1 MTREPSPVLT
11 AAACAGSNIA
21 FVEYWGVRKESPG
34 ARIPLNPSISM
45 TLREAVTITRV
56 TFRPGGAPGRDSLL
70 LNERPGP
77 PEALARVTRVLDE
90 VRRRAGL
97 RAPAQVVSAN
107 NFPTSTGVA
116 SSASG
121 FAALALAAAAAA
133 GLPCAPQDLVDLA
146 LTGSGSAC
154 RSLYGGYV
162 LWDASSGQG
171 TDANPVRQIAGEDY
185 WPLVDL
191 VAVVSR
197 EAKKVPSSQGHLL
210 AWTSPF
216 LEARLHQARTAA
228 RMVEK
233 AILDRDFETLC
244 QAMEAEA
251 LSMHAVMMTSKP
263 ALFYWLPETVA
274 VVQKVRS
281 LREQGGVPCAFT
293 IDAGPNVHV
302 IALPEAAP
310 EVRAELEAVPGVQEV
325 LFCTTGGG
333 PRLLDA
339 GGPCE

>member
-1 MTREPSPVLT
+1 MTKDPSPALS

-21 FVEYWGVRKESPG
+21 FVKYWGVRKEPPDAG
-34 ARIPLNPSISM
+34 QPLNPSISM
-45 TLREAVTITRV
+45 TLREAVTTTRV
-56 TFRPGGAPGRDSLL
+56 TFRPGGPPERDALI

-77 PEALARVTRVLDE
+77 PEALVRVTRVLDE

-97 RAPAQVVSAN
+97 RAPAEVVSAN

-146 LTGSGSAC
+146 HTGSGSAC

-162 LWDASSGQG
+162 LWDASSGREAG
-171 TDANPVRQIAGEDY
+171 ATSVRQIVAEDY

-197 EAKKVPSSQGHLL
+197 RAKKVPSTEGHLL
-210 AWTSPF
+210 AWSSPF
-216 LEARLHQARTAA
+216 LEARLSQARTAA
-228 RMVEK
+228 RIVEK

-244 QAMEAEA
+244 RAMEAET
-251 LSMHAVMMTSKP
+251 LSMHAVMMTSQP
-263 ALFYWLPETVA
+263 ALLYWLPETVA
-274 VVQKVRS
+274 VMGKVRS
-281 LREQGGVPCAFT
+281 LREQGGIPCAFT

-310 EVRAELEAVPGVQEV
+310 EVRRELEAVPGVEEV

-333 PRLLDA
+333 PRLLEA
-339 GGPCE
+339 GGPYE

>member
-1 MTREPSPVLT
+1 MSREPSPGFS

-21 FVEYWGVRKESPG
+21 FVKYWGVRKEPPG
-34 ARIPLNPSISM
+34 AGMPLNPSISM
-45 TLREAVTITRV
+45 TLREAVTTTRV
-56 TFRPGGAPGRDSLL
+56 TFRPDSLPERDTL
-70 LNERPGP
+70 VLNERPGP

-90 VRRRAGL
+90 VRRRASL
-97 RAPAQVVSAN
+97 RAPARVMSSN

-146 LTGSGSAC
+146 LMGSGSAC

-162 LWDASSGQG
+162 LWDASFGQEPE
-171 TDANPVRQIAGEDY
+171 ANPVRQIAAEDD

-216 LEARLHQARTAA
+216 LEARLSQARTAA
-228 RMVEK
+228 RIVEK

-263 ALFYWLPETVA
+263 ALLYWLPETVA
-274 VVQKVRS
+274 VMQKVRS

-310 EVRAELEAVPGVQEV
+310 EVRREIEALPGVEEV

-333 PRLLDA
+333 PRLLEAD
-339 GGPCE
+339 GPCD

>member
-1 MTREPSPVLT
+1 MKRTTSPALS
-11 AAACAGSNIA
+11 AAARAGSNIA
-21 FVEYWGVRKESPG
+21 FVKYWGVRAHPPAAG
-34 ARIPLNPSISM
+34 LPLNSSISM
-45 TLREAVTITRV
+45 TLREAVSTTRV
-56 TFRPGGAPGRDSLL
+56 AFRPAGSPGGDSLL
-70 LNERPGP
+70 LNGRPGP
-77 PEALARVTRVLDE
+77 PEALARVSRVLDE

-97 RAPAQVVSAN
+97 RAPAQVESVN
-107 NFPTSTGVA
+107 NFPTSAGVA

-121 FAALALAAAAAA
+121 FAALALAAARAA

-162 LWDASSGQG
+162 LWEASSDREATG
-171 TDANPVRQIAGEDY
+171 NPVRQIASEEY

-197 EAKKVPSSQGHLL
+197 RAKKVPSSQGHLL

-216 LEARLHQARTAA
+216 LEARIAQTGKAVRV
-228 RMVEK
+228 VEK
-233 AILDRDFETLC
+233 AILDRDFETLGK
-244 QAMEAEA
+244 AMEADA
-251 LSMHAVMMTSKP
+251 LSMHAVMMTSSP
-263 ALFYWLPETVA
+263 SLLYWLPETVA
-274 VVQKVRS
+274 VMRKVRH
-281 LREQGGVPCAFT
+281 LREQDRYPCAFT

-310 EVRAELEAVPGVQEV
+310 AIRRELERVPGVEEV

-333 PRLLDA
+333 PALLEADE
-339 GGPCE
+339 P